1 MTDQQGRGFEHFGRK
16 VDETVSQTMPRLE
29 EEVKKIIAYLNDEV
43 VPDVRHNSLK
53 ALRAASEQINKLA
66 DKWERHNSG
75 HNTGS
80 K

>member
-16 VDETVSQTMPRLE
+16 VDETVSQAMPRLE

-43 VPDVRHNSLK
+43 VPNVRANSLK
-53 ALRAASEQINKLA
+53 GLRAASDQLNKLA
-66 DKWERHNSG
+66 DKWERHNSEQ
-75 HNTGS
+75 HPGS